1 MEINAHTKVGALL
14 AAHPELEEPLIE
26 WVPAFAKLRNP
37 ILRATVAKVASLEQ
51 AARVGGVP
59 LPRSHTVPSP
69 MRLGLEEG
77 PGKEAAPSRTVE
89 VWPDWFHPEKVV
101 ATLDA
106 AALLQEGGHPLA
118 QVKKA
123 LAAHP
128 AGSIVV
134 LNSDFE
140 PAPLLDQLS
149 REGFQVT
156 CIHNGGAFR
165 TAIRRN

>member
-59 LPRSHTVPSP
+59 LPDLIRFLRR
-69 MRLGLEEG
+69 RLGLEEG
-77 PGKEAAPSRTVE
+77 AGEEAAPSRTVE